1 MRFPIPQLR
10 RPDPPEPSQWPP
22 DLRRM
27 PDPPATEPTVPLG
40 VRLAASYA
48 WRMLII
54 AAAVYV
60 VARAIGYFS
69 EIAIPFFVAVLLSAL
84 LQPARRLMISARFPG
99 GLATAITMIGTLT
112 VIIGLLAL
120 TGTQLVNGLGD
131 LGTEVGKGLERVQVW
146 LRDGPL
152 HLSSGQVQDYLDQ
165 LQNQLVANREKLV
178 SYGLSGFT
186 TAGAAL
192 TGFVLAMFCLIF
204 LLHDGRGV
212 WNWVIGLMPAEG
224 RQRLDL
230 AGRRGWVTL
239 TSYVRATL
247 VVAAVDGLGIGVGAA
262 LLGVPLAIPIG
273 VLTFLAAFIPMIGA
287 ILSGAVAVLV
297 ALVALGL
304 FKALLMLAVVL
315 AVQQLE
321 SHVLQP
327 LLLGRAV
334 HLHPLGVVIS
344 LGAGFVVAG
353 IVGGVF
359 AVPLMAFL
367 NSVRRS
373 LQDHPQYDSST
384 PDGSYDAPLAVDGAE
399 PREPHELTDAALVA
413 DTQDT
418 EEASA
423 DPGKDKSRDSS
434 AELTDRGAS
443 P

>member
-1 MRFPIPQLR
+1 
-10 RPDPPEPSQWPP
+10 
-22 DLRRM
+22 M
-27 PDPPATEPTVPLG
+27 PDPPSTEPTVPIG
-40 VRLAASYA
+40 IRLASSYA
-48 WRMLII
+48 WRLLLIG
-54 AAAVYV
+54 AAVYV
-60 VARAIGYFS
+60 VARVVGYFS

-84 LQPARRLMISARFPG
+84 LQPVRRLMIRASFPA
-99 GLATAITMIGTLT
+99 GLATAVTMIATLT
-112 VIIGLLAL
+112 VIIGLIAL
-120 TGTQLVNGLGD
+120 TGTQLVNGMGD
-131 LGTEVGKGLERVQVW
+131 LTTEVGNGLERVQIW
-146 LRDGPL
+146 LREGPL
-152 HLSSGQVQDYLDQ
+152 HLSTGQVQNYLDQ
-165 LQNQLVANREKLV
+165 LQSQLLANQQRLV

-186 TAGAAL
+186 TAGSAL

-212 WNWVIGLMPAEG
+212 WNWVIGLMPTQG

-304 FKALLMLAVVL
+304 VKALLMLAVVL
-315 AVQQLE
+315 VVQQLE

-367 NSVRRS
+367 NSVRHS
-373 LQDHPQYDSST
+373 LQDHPERDSAA
-384 PDGSYDAPLAVDGAE
+384 PDESYDAPLAVDAAE
-399 PREPHELTDAALVA
+399 HRQAHQLTDVALDA
-413 DTQDT
+413 DSQDEGDRSSEPGTQELQDP
-418 EEASA
+418 SA
-423 DPGKDKSRDSS
+423 H
-434 AELTDRGAS
+434 LTDRGAS
-443 P
+443 S